1 MAINGVNGSLLQLLL
16 SQDKN
21 IQDFLATIK
30 PGDTLRGRVLEILQG
45 ENKAI
50 INFRGFNIIS
60 ELPTDMLINP
70 GDIINVQ
77 VSKVNDQVFM
87 KLVPPNL
94 DLGRGAEMPDSRTI
108 TVPQIISM
116 LNNIKVPVN
125 EQNIFIAQKLA
136 DYHLAV
142 TAENIVEV
150 NSALGRYMDNKG
162 IDVRAFNVQTPQ
174 AAKEIVLE
182 NMLKLNTQLN
192 QVISAEDD
200 AAHLAQSIT
209 ALNANE
215 KINNIINT
223 IAAVIQGS
231 SEISITE
238 KNGIVTLTINNPPP
252 NLVKNMAISALRDGS
267 VTTAEAEDL
276 INNANL
282 LQPASTGSGS
292 VVINRAAG
300 NSLEI
305 QFNNLSEMVK
315 TAAASGDTGRAA
327 LMQQSNNM
335 LNSFNDKLL
344 GLNPAGRTMA
354 AVIAKPDLMNVLNA
368 DFKPILQ
375 ALRENTSLLL
385 KSVTSPGGINMEQ
398 NIKDIA
404 SQISKI
410 NNSVTALNNSFEVAV
425 DKSAALAQE
434 ISVYKSQLNSVYG
447 QVKNIVNNLK
457 LASNPEELNVAPK
470 EFLSFQAVVKQFAQG
485 LENIPVLNASAPVNE
500 AKYLSIPVQVNPVI
514 DMESTIESI
523 AFLKS
528 RNISTGNDGFI
539 DIMGKY
545 FKNDM
550 KLNQNMEALTL
561 AFDRFDAV
569 KNTASPDRLTN
580 AFVNRINDLTANVRD
595 LMQKISIIPSDS
607 NLKPQIMQDQL
618 LNFIDKSGLNTENKL
633 KEMALQADAAAIQIV
648 TASKETLK
656 AQLITLANEIG
667 SSAASKLN
675 SQQKSELDNV
685 REKAT
690 DILTNMNAL
699 QFINQKPVSYEALY
713 TQIPVFLNN
722 KFFNGEL
729 QVWYRKGSLKEN
741 YEKSMPIN
749 FVFMLNTSNM
759 GNVKISMTVYKKEV
773 ECNVTIDNEKAKQV
787 LMRGKNDFL
796 KSMESVNF
804 NMKNFNIQLEKDGPV
819 DAPAPS
825 DGYVNLGRI
834 NMQA

>member
-60 ELPTDMLINP
+60 ELPTDMLINT

-305 QFNNLSEMVK
+305 QFNNLREMVK

-335 LNSFNDKLL
+335 LNSFNDKLF

-569 KNTASPDRLTN
+569 KNIASPDRLTN